1 MKFIHYKADA
11 AATLFV
17 AISLAILPGAA
28 LAKGNHHPNHPDGSD
43 LMQTTGSMSSD
54 ASITNNL
61 VTTIIRMTIVIM
73 EFMVAGMAYV
83 TARAG
88 LGITGEHLPEVH

>member
-28 LAKGNHHPNHPDGSD
+28 LAKGNHHPNHPGWKR
-43 LMQTTGSMSSD
+43 LD
-54 ASITNNL
+54 ANHWKHVVRRFNHEQSRHYN
-61 VTTIIRMTIVIM
+61 
-73 EFMVAGMAYV
+73 
-83 TARAG
+83 
-88 LGITGEHLPEVH
+88 H